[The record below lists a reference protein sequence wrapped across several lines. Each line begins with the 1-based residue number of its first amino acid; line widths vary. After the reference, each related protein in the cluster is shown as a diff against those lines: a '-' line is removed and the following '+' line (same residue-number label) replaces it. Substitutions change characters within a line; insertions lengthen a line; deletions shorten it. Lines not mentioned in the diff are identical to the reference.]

1 MDASNLFARIDS
13 LEAHEPHDST
23 AFRDAMGQARR
34 HIKLWYE
41 VLQRI
46 NESV

>member
-46 NESV
+46 NDSV